1 MRDITKF
8 YFSDNYLNLADIM
21 SLHQKLN
28 SQAERAILSIEE
40 IIGLSWGIGMIDNQ
54 GPVFSINCGAGLQLE
69 KDKQLLY
76 VCKDINKPS
85 DINDLY
91 KIVTHDD
98 KNSVCGVKPD
108 EQSPICGSFYLYR
121 QFTLNYKEV
130 YDNVVELIK
139 FIKKDLPVYDLSCHI
154 SSIKRKVLIL
164 TLSGKKLPIEE
175 TKTKAKINLV
185 LHHEGDILNKT
196 VSLSIKNSNNNLAEL
211 IWEKGVS
218 LAVEARKSLNTY
230 SVKSEPMD
238 LILAPGGGGILIHEA
253 CGHLLEADYILD
265 NNSVFSK
272 ILGKKVASESIT
284 ICDRGDEEEDWV
296 YEPFDCEGSPTSNVK
311 LIANGYVSGVLTDV
325 KTAKVLGCPNTG
337 NARRQSYEFL
347 PICRMRNTYLCAG
360 NVLPEDI
367 IKDTKKGI
375 YAAAF
380 TGGEVNSQTGDFVFW
395 VNDGYLVEKGEI
407 TRPVRPFLYAG
418 NALDVLS
425 KIDVVGNDLQFEVGE
440 CGKEGQVVDVSYGQP
455 TVRILS
461 QNIGGLK

>member
-98 KNSVCGVKPD
+98 KNFVCGVKPD

-196 VSLSIKNSNNNLAEL
+196 VSLSIK
-211 IWEKGVS
+211 
-218 LAVEARKSLNTY
+218 
-230 SVKSEPMD
+230 
-238 LILAPGGGGILIHEA
+238 
-253 CGHLLEADYILD
+253 
-265 NNSVFSK
+265 
-272 ILGKKVASESIT
+272 SI
-284 ICDRGDEEEDWV
+284 
-296 YEPFDCEGSPTSNVK
+296 
-311 LIANGYVSGVLTDV
+311 
-325 KTAKVLGCPNTG
+325 
-337 NARRQSYEFL
+337 
-347 PICRMRNTYLCAG
+347 
-360 NVLPEDI
+360 
-367 IKDTKKGI
+367 
-375 YAAAF
+375 
-380 TGGEVNSQTGDFVFW
+380 
-395 VNDGYLVEKGEI
+395 
-407 TRPVRPFLYAG
+407 
-418 NALDVLS
+418 
-425 KIDVVGNDLQFEVGE
+425 
-440 CGKEGQVVDVSYGQP
+440 
-455 TVRILS
+455 
-461 QNIGGLK
+461 